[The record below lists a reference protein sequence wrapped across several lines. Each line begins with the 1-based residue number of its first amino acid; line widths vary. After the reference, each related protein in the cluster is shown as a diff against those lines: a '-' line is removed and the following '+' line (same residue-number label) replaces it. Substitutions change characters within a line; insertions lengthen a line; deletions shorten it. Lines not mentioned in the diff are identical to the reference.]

1 MKLSLKI
8 LLVLLLST
16 YCFKSSFAQG
26 GHRISQVITRGNGI
40 AANVVPFASV
50 NVCVAGTFCHT
61 LQPVFSD
68 LALTQPLVQPVVAD
82 AGGNFD
88 YYVAFGCHDEQ
99 YSSPTLGTQTRYNVC
114 ISPTSGGGGTC
125 AGTSPQVAF
134 FGLTGNT
141 CQGDPLFLD
150 HGTGVS
156 SGGLEYNGNGTTF
169 STSNGGNYIF
179 TTRTVSGMEP
189 SPGYG
194 AIVLGTQDLNGYVSA
209 GSFTM
214 TTQTTGQAS
223 GDIDLSTSTG
233 TGATSGQIE
242 IATFG
247 RGSAAN
253 NIDISAS
260 GTNDGFSGQV
270 SLGGTGDVSIS
281 AGPTNSI
288 FLGNP
293 VTISNAAENGL
304 ALLNSATLLSGDNF
318 TYNFPR
324 GSGTICLSTG
334 VGCPASSGGVTSINT
349 VAGAYTFSFSS
360 GAGSCSGTTCTFT
373 GSGSGGGS
381 VTNFI
386 APSGSWPSWLIPSV
400 ATSTTTPTLSVTPGI
415 VPIGNG
421 GTGTATP
428 ALVAGT
434 NVTVTGSWPNQTI
447 NASGGGGAVSSVANS
462 DGTLTISPTT
472 GAVVASLA
480 LGHANTWTGTQAFSG
495 PLLDASGATQF
506 KVPIHA
512 GYTAPAVGEIG
523 YDSTNG
529 NLHTNYVGTDLII
542 AGFPSASLPTSGHC
556 AQFTEIGAWWEI
568 TDAGAACG
576 SGGGGNTTSTSLTT
590 NTITK
595 ANGANSI
602 INSGLT
608 DDGTKLTYAG
618 SGTANGMQIPE
629 GTAISGV
636 ALSGIMYPAT
646 STHRWMQNPNN
657 IGALMIPG
665 IATAG
670 TAADC
675 VKLAANG
682 IDLVDAGSACGSGVG
697 AVSSVAN
704 SDGTLTIS
712 PTTGAVVASLALGHA
727 NTWTGVQTLNS
738 PVFVTPALG
747 IPVSGV
753 LTNATGLP
761 LATGVSGSLPVTNLN
776 SGTSASSSTFWRG
789 DGTWATPA
797 GGGACG
803 TGNIPCTNTANSFTT
818 GTQAISTGSTTT
830 VGQTISATSG
840 GTLVPAFVQG
850 KSAASGV
857 SASKSAAFTSSVT
870 SGNAIVVAVYG
881 VTGSGATT
889 YSASDSL
896 GNVFTNVSTPANAGT
911 SNFTVLVACSSVS
924 GGADTVTVTAAGG
937 NVNALAIHEYS
948 GVAISSCLDTQT
960 TFTSFPLS
968 NPSTIGPI
976 TTGNDLVFTVLFQA
990 TGAVGS
996 VSATGYTNRQ
1006 GASDGATVS
1015 LQTADKTVTAGSQ
1028 SAVWSTGSAG
1038 AALAI
1043 VALLPNLG
1051 ALQTADLSQWKNAAG
1066 STIGQVDAKSG
1077 AHFPTYSTTT
1087 NCSSSASPAVCASAA
1102 AGSVAVAASATTEV
1116 VNTTAV
1122 TINSQILLQE
1132 DSSLGTKLSVTC
1144 NTTPATAPP
1153 TVSART
1159 PGVSFTIT
1167 TTTPTTNPRC
1177 FSYEV
1182 VN

>member
-1 MKLSLKI
+1 MKKTVFAVFLFASSLAAQVQLGKNVQIGASGTGCTLGGIPTNAVLSSNGTGCAGHSYFTDDGFGTIDLNSGSTLVVDTGANI
-8 LLVLLLST
+8 LVNGTADPTHNNWLQTAANLTEHSNGANGAL
-16 YCFKSSFAQG
+16 G
-26 GHRISQVITRGNGI
+26 GI
-40 AANVVPFASV
+40 ALFIDDGSFT
-50 NVCVAGTFCHT
+50 GG
-61 LQPVFSD
+61 SG
-68 LALTQPLVQPVVAD
+68 
-82 AGGNFD
+82 AGGPIPLFVDYSESRPGHASIGLELESLVAASTAAAGVTGVEFD
-88 YYVAFGCHDEQ
+88 APPLTSGNSAGKVWGFLAGMTADTLATLEQ
-99 YSSPTLGTQTRYNVC
+99 VGFLAETTLGGTINSNYCDFIGRVH
-114 ISPTSGGGGTC
+114 GGGGIRETIGC
-125 AGTSPQVAF
+125 GP
-134 FGLTGNT
+134 TGAST
-141 CQGDPLFLD
+141 F
-150 HGTGVS
+150 
-156 SGGLEYNGNGTTF
+156 NGPTTFQNITINGTC
-169 STSNGGNYIF
+169 
-179 TTRTVSGMEP
+179 
-189 SPGYG
+189 
-194 AIVLGTQDLNGYVSA
+194 
-209 GSFTM
+209 
-214 TTQTTGQAS
+214 
-223 GDIDLSTSTG
+223 TG
-233 TGATSGQIE
+233 TGCGGGSSFITSLTTTGSSGAATVAG
-242 IATFG
+242 G
-247 RGSAAN
+247 VL
-253 NIDISAS
+253 NIPVY
-260 GTNDGFSGQV
+260 T
-270 SLGGTGDVSIS
+270 GGG
-281 AGPTNSI
+281 
-288 FLGNP
+288 
-293 VTISNAAENGL
+293 
-304 ALLNSATLLSGDNF
+304 
-318 TYNFPR
+318 
-324 GSGTICLSTG
+324 GSGT
-334 VGCPASSGGVTSINT
+334 VTSF
-349 VAGAYTFSFSS
+349 A
-360 GAGSCSGTTCTFT
+360 
-373 GSGSGGGS
+373 
-381 VTNFI
+381 
-386 APSGSWPSWLIPSV
+386 APSGSWPTWLVPTVTS
-400 ATSTTTPTLSVTPGI
+400 STTTPSLTVAASAIP
-415 VPIGNG
+415 NS
-421 GTGTATP
+421 
-428 ALVAGT
+428 ALA
-434 NVTVTGSWPNQTI
+434 NASMTI
-447 NASGGGGAVSSVANS
+447 NSTPCTLGGSCTV
-462 DGTLTISPTT
+462 
-472 GAVVASLA
+472 
-480 LGHANTWTGTQAFSG
+480 
-495 PLLDASGATQF
+495 
-506 KVPIHA
+506 
-512 GYTAPAVGEIG
+512 
-523 YDSTNG
+523 
-529 NLHTNYVGTDLII
+529 
-542 AGFPSASLPTSGHC
+542 
-556 AQFTEIGAWWEI
+556 
-568 TDAGAACG
+568 

-590 NTITK
+590 NTIPK

-608 DDGTKLTYAG
+608 DDGAKLTYAG

-636 ALSGIMYPAT
+636 ALSGVMYPAT

-670 TAADC
+670 TATHLAAF
-675 VKLAANG
+675 AANG
-682 IDLVDAGSACGSGVG
+682 IDLVDGGAPGGTGTVTTVSVVTANGVSG
-697 AVSSVAN
+697 SVATATTTPAI
-704 SDGTLTIS
+704 TLTLGAITPTSTNGVSAATMAFLDATSSIQTQINAKAPIAS
-712 PTTGAVVASLALGHA
+712 PTFAGTVTVPSGAALG
-727 NTWTGVQTLNS
+727 
-738 PVFVTPALG
+738 TPA
-747 IPVSGV
+747 SEV

-761 LATGVSGSLPVTNLN
+761 LSTGVTGNLATSHLN
-776 SGTSASSSTFWRG
+776 SGTAASSSTFWRG

-850 KSAASGV
+850 KSAASGI

-881 VTGSGATT
+881 ITGSGATT

-911 SNFTVLVACSSVS
+911 SNFTILVACSSVS
-924 GGADTVTVTAAGG
+924 GGADTVTATAAGG
-937 NVNALAIHEYS
+937 NVNALAIQEYS

-976 TTGNDLVFTVLFQA
+976 TTGNDLVITVLFQA
-990 TGAVGS
+990 TSTVGS

-1006 GASDGATVS
+1006 GASDGANVS

-1051 ALQTADLSQWKNAAG
+1051 APQTADLSQWKNPAG
-1066 STIGQVDAKSG
+1066 STIGQVDAKAG

-1159 PGVSFTIT
+1159 PGVSFMIT